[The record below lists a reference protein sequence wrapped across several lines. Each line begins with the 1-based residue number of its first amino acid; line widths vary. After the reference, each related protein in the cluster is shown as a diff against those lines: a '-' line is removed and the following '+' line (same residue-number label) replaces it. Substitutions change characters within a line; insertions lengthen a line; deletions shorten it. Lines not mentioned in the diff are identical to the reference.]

1 MVDCVDILR
10 SITKSC
16 GDNVGG
22 VNKRVW
28 ITQLQQI
35 ESYTYDSL
43 GYVNSITTK
52 EVGTTNYGYEL
63 KKVISKKGSHSGNV
77 EAIENVNVDVFKHT
91 AILKAYATTPEQR
104 DSLVSLYGASKVVV
118 FFETDNGEIEIYGLE
133 NGLYATALTGNT
145 GEQMQ
150 DDTAFTFTLSGLQ
163 TSLPKYFL
171 YGGSLHTSIAY
182 LDNIGLTPI
191 QSYSFSAK
199 FSSVSSLDLTGCF
212 LDSIGNNCA
221 TLINWGDGTIDSN
234 LTHTYSI
241 SGDYVVSVACSDAF
255 EITISNNS
263 INEFYYAISIGL
275 QNLYL
280 SDTQIVDFNPSI
292 ALPIGLQILNLGSNQ
307 IVNFNPSIAL
317 PIGLQYLEL
326 GGNQIVDFN
335 PSIALPIG
343 LQNLYLSENQ
353 IVDFNPSIALP
364 SGLQRLDLS
373 VNQIVDF
380 NPSIALPI
388 GLQRLGLSVNQIVD
402 FNPSIALPIGLQYL
416 YLGDNQMTIAGY
428 TASET
433 WANAQPSFTSS
444 CNIYFNDNID
454 SVSGTDLETILISK
468 NCTIIV

>member
-35 ESYTYDSL
+35 ERYTYDSL

-171 YGGSLHTSIAY
+171 YGGSLATSIAY

-191 QSYSFSAK
+191 YEIESFASGTSTID
-199 FSSVSSLDLTGCF
+199 FTNNGGDDWTVDFYINPTSLQVPSGVTVDSIDYTVSIWKLGVETN
-212 LDSIGNNCA
+212 LDSQIVTTDASYNSVGNGA
-221 TLINWGDGTIDSN
+221 G
-234 LTHTYSI
+234 
-241 SGDYVVSVACSDAF
+241 V
-255 EITISNNS
+255 
-263 INEFYYAISIGL
+263 YASFVHY
-275 QNLYL
+275 NL
-280 SDTQIVDFNPSI
+280 SDGSEFQVYRLDKVDGAGNVLISLELKGI
-292 ALPIGLQILNLGSNQ
+292 
-307 IVNFNPSIAL
+307 IVNSVN
-317 PIGLQYLEL
+317 GLTMNVTANVTQTGASYDVLWV
-326 GGNQIVDFN
+326 G
-335 PSIALPIG
+335 
-343 LQNLYLSENQ
+343 
-353 IVDFNPSIALP
+353 LP
-364 SGLQRLDLS
+364 SGTQ
-373 VNQIVDF
+373 V
-380 NPSIALPI
+380 
-388 GLQRLGLSVNQIVD
+388 GTG
-402 FNPSIALPIGLQYL
+402 
-416 YLGDNQMTIAGY
+416 T
-428 TASET
+428 TASVT
-433 WANAQPSFTSS
+433 LSSSSTQLAFTL
-444 CNIYFNDNID
+444 DVD
-454 SVSGTDLETILISK
+454 SAITTDMTDPFGALATISI
-468 NCTIIV
+468 N

>member
-35 ESYTYDSL
+35 ENYTFDSL
-43 GYVNSITTK
+43 GYVNSLVTK
-52 EVGTTNYGYEL
+52 ENGNTNYPYEL

-77 EAIENVNVDVFKHT
+77 EAIENVNIDVFKHT

-118 FFETDNGEIEIYGLE
+118 FFETDNGDIEIYGLE

-171 YGGSLHTSIAY
+171 YGGTLATSIAY
-182 LDNIGLTPI
+182 LDNIGIEPSTI

-199 FSSVSSLDLTGCF
+199 FSSVSLLDLTSCF
-212 LDSIGNNCA
+212 LDSIGNDCA

-241 SGDYVVSVACSDAF
+241 SGDYVISVVCEDAF
-255 EITISNNS
+255 EINLKSRNITES
-263 INEFYYAISIGL
+263 YYALPIGL
-275 QNLYL
+275 QNLGL
-280 SDTQIVDFNPSI
+280 GDNQIVDFNPSI
-292 ALPIGLQILNLGSNQ
+292 ALPIGLQNLD
-307 IVNFNPSIAL
+307 
-317 PIGLQYLEL
+317 L

-343 LQNLYLSENQ
+343 LQNL
-353 IVDFNPSIALP
+353 
-364 SGLQRLDLS
+364 DLGG
-373 VNQIVDF
+373 NQIVDF

-388 GLQRLGLSVNQIVD
+388 GLQELYLTSNQIVD
-402 FNPSIALPIGLQYL
+402 FNPSIALPIGLQN
-416 YLGDNQMTIAGY
+416 LGLSGNQMTIAGY

-433 WANAQPSFTSS
+433 WANAQPSFISS
-444 CNIYFNDNID
+444 CNVYFTNNID

>member
-35 ESYTYDSL
+35 ENYTFDSL
-43 GYVNSITTK
+43 GYVNSLVTK
-52 EVGTTNYGYEL
+52 ENGNTNYPYEL

-77 EAIENVNVDVFKHT
+77 EAIENVNIDVFKHT

-118 FFETDNGEIEIYGLE
+118 FFETDNGDIEIYGLE

-171 YGGSLHTSIAY
+171 YGGTLATSIAY
-182 LDNIGLTPI
+182 LDNIGIEPSTI

-199 FSSVSSLDLTGCF
+199 FSAVSSLDLTSCF
-212 LDSIGNNCA
+212 LDSNGNDCA

-241 SGDYVVSVACSDAF
+241 SGDYVISVVCDDAV
-255 EITISNNS
+255 EIYVLGNTIT
-263 INEFYYAISIGL
+263 EFYYAIADNLVYLDLSTNQLTAFNPNKQLPNGL
-275 QNLYL
+275 QSLNIAENLI
-280 SDTQIVDFNPSI
+280 TV
-292 ALPIGLQILNLGSNQ
+292 
-307 IVNFNPSIAL
+307 FNPSIAL
-317 PIGLQYLEL
+317 PIGLQYLGL
-326 GGNQIVDFN
+326 GNNQIVDFN

-343 LQNLYLSENQ
+343 LQNLYL
-353 IVDFNPSIALP
+353 
-364 SGLQRLDLS
+364 G

-388 GLQRLGLSVNQIVD
+388 GLQNLYLGVNQIVD
-402 FNPSIALPIGLQYL
+402 FNPSIALPIGLQEL
-416 YLGDNQMTIAGY
+416 YLDGNQMTIAGY

-433 WANAQPSFTSS
+433 WANAQPSFTNS
-444 CNIYFNDNID
+444 CNVYFTSNID